1 MNKSESR
8 YFNTALLMNQ
18 ALIELLAKKDISY
31 ISVKE
36 ICQKAGVHRST
47 FYLHYENI
55 GDLLEE
61 TMENIDNR
69 FFKAFENIPERF
81 IGKINEAPLK
91 ELVLVND
98 AYLEPYLRFV
108 YENRAVY
115 KAAVNNP
122 TIMNTEKRFLNLK
135 KFVIEPIMA
144 RFEIPEDARKFYTAY
159 YISGTWAIID
169 EWINSDCKEPVERII
184 SIIEDCVRPYRL
196 PENTDC

>member
-61 TMENIDNR
+61 TMKNIDNR

-91 ELVLVND
+91 KLVLVND
-98 AYLEPYLRFV
+98 KYLEPYLRFV

-144 RFEIPEDARKFYTAY
+144 RFEIPEDERKFWTAY
-159 YISGTWAIID
+159 YISGIWAIIN